1 MFWLLLVTDNLLAR
15 MDNFAKFREVLLI
28 GFAGGCIVL
37 YRLCLE
43 SLLEGGNRE
52 SHSAARTKEVS
63 HTSAS

>member
-15 MDNFAKFREVLLI
+15 MDSFAKLREVLVI
-28 GFAGGCIVL
+28 GFAEGYIVL
-37 YRLCLE
+37 HRLCLE

-52 SHSAARTKEVS
+52 CYSAARAKEVS